1 MPATSFVDVHGV
13 AVPFADLEMS
23 YSAERWQMP
32 LPLLKSLAR
41 QKRTYCDISVTELVG
56 PPQIRVLRVRH
67 EYPVD
72 PFDQVW
78 AGFGTGLHKMLE
90 SRPSRQPSR
99 KRSCSPTSRFKLPT
113 VWRAK
118 FGSVEPWTIT
128 ARRVAAP

>member
-1 MPATSFVDVHGV
+1 GV

-23 YSAERWQMP
+23 YSAERWHMP

-41 QKRTYCDISVTELVG
+41 QKRSYCDISVTELVG
-56 PPQIRVLRVRH
+56 PPQIRLLRVRH

-90 SRPSRQPSR
+90 VKAEPSALTE
-99 KRSCSPTSRFKLPT
+99 KKLLADFEIQAPD
-113 VWRAK
+113 
-118 FGSVEPWTIT
+118 GVE
-128 ARRVAAP
+128 RRV